1 MELHIKHYKEL
12 TTDELHDIYRYRVSV
27 FVVEQNCPYQE
38 VDGND
43 RVSWHLWLEDN
54 GEMVAYL
61 RVLPA
66 GTTFDDVSIG
76 RMICTRRRQGLAT
89 RLLKEGIR
97 LAVEKFCAE
106 RITIEA
112 QVYARG
118 LYEKVGFA
126 QTSGEFL
133 EDGIPHIKMTLE
145 TDIGRSAQP
154 LPEP

>member
-1 MELHIKHYKEL
+1 MELNVKQYKEL
-12 TTDELHDIYRYRVSV
+12 TLDELHDIYRYRVSV

-38 VDGND
+38 IDGND
-43 RVSWHLWLEDN
+43 KVSWHLWLEDK

-66 GTTFDDVSIG
+66 GTTFEDVSIG

-89 RLLKEGIR
+89 QLLREGIK
-97 LAVEKFCAE
+97 LAVEKFHAE

-112 QVYARG
+112 QVYVRG
-118 LYEKVGFA
+118 LYEKVGFV
-126 QTSGEFL
+126 QTSDEFL

-145 TDIGRSAQP
+145 II
-154 LPEP
+154 